1 MKKIMLMYAY
11 MMYWHEILDGC
22 ELYVENIII
31 HDLLMLH
38 VVLIMH
44 VT

>member
-1 MKKIMLMYAY
+1 MLMYAY
-11 MMYWHEILDGC
+11 MMYSREILDEC
-22 ELYVENIII
+22 ELYVVNIII

-38 VVLIMH
+38 VVLILR